1 MLFRQIREHCVTESA
16 WQRLQ
21 DLVTRQE
28 TCDKHYQFADNGRFM
43 YLSVVQDFY
52 NNEIVTHAF
61 SFRYGLTLEFAMLDK
76 RPVRRGA
83 VLHSN

>member
-1 MLFRQIREHCVTESA
+1 
-16 WQRLQ
+16 
-21 DLVTRQE
+21 
-28 TCDKHYQFADNGRFM
+28 M

-52 NNEIVTHAF
+52 NNEIVTHVF